1 MRTLE
6 PLQLPDELYEQVE
19 KLARVRGTS
28 VGEVVADFVAKALTG
43 ADQEEA
49 RLMADIR
56 ADREEMARRG
66 IWATA
71 EHIQADKVWGRK

>member
-28 VGEVVADFVAKALTG
+28 VGAVVADFVAKALTG

-56 ADREEMARRG
+56 AGREEMARRG

-71 EHIQADKVWGRK
+71 EQIQADKVRGRE

>member
-6 PLQLPDELYEQVE
+6 AVQLPDELYEQVE

-28 VGEVVADFVAKALTG
+28 TAAVVADFVAKALTG
-43 ADQEEA
+43 ADEEEA

-56 ADREEMARRG
+56 ADREEMAHRA
-66 IWATA
+66 IWSTA
-71 EHIQADKVWGRK
+71 EQIQADKVRGRK